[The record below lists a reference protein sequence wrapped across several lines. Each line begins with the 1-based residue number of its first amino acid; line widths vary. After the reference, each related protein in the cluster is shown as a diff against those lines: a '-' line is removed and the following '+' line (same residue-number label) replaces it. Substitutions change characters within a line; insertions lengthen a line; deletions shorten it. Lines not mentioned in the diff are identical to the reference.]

1 MSIISKE
8 ILKKNI
14 PFINI
19 LDEIQNEY
27 NCKIYLVG
35 GCLRDILLNKNISD
49 IDITAENIYYIK
61 LAKIFGKK
69 IKSFPISF
77 KDNMRIM
84 KNELV
89 IDISKLRGKNIYED
103 VLKRDFT
110 INNLACSLDGEII
123 GDISD
128 INNKIIKIV
137 TNNSFIDDPLRI
149 IRAFRFASTLGFIID
164 DDTIN
169 NTCINKELIKSSAK
183 ERILEEFRKM
193 FNGENLSYALNL
205 LEKYN
210 ILSPLLNYSLTNN
223 EKLINAKTKTSE
235 FHLLLYIW
243 TKDMDFINNL
253 NLQVQELK
261 NINFYSKLDYEDLKK
276 YNPRE
281 LAFFAF
287 KNAKLIEKISLFIEF
302 NFNDNLLANNLIKAY
317 KSLDFSKTKAVNGAL
332 LQKLGFKP
340 SPIFTTILEETS
352 FLLAINELTSNNIED
367 YIIKKWGIYEIH

>member
-8 ILKKNI
+8 IFKKNI

-19 LDEIQNEY
+19 LEDIQKEY
-27 NCKIYLVG
+27 NCKIYFVG

-49 IDITAENIYYIK
+49 IDMTAENIDYIK
-61 LAKIFGKK
+61 FAKIFGKK

-84 KNELV
+84 KNNLV

-103 VLKRDFT
+103 VFKRDFT
-110 INNLACSLDGEII
+110 INNLAC
-123 GDISD
+123 
-128 INNKIIKIV
+128 NKIIKIV
-137 TNNSFIDDPLRI
+137 TDNSFIDDPLRI

-169 NTCINKELIKSSAK
+169 NACINKELIKSSAK

>member
-1 MSIISKE
+1 M
-8 ILKKNI
+8 
-14 PFINI
+14 
-19 LDEIQNEY
+19 
-27 NCKIYLVG
+27 
-35 GCLRDILLNKNISD
+35 
-49 IDITAENIYYIK
+49 TAENIDYIK
-61 LAKIFGKK
+61 FAKIFGKK

-84 KNELV
+84 KNNLV
-89 IDISKLRGKNIYED
+89 IDISKLRGKNIFED

-137 TNNSFIDDPLRI
+137 TDNSFIDDPLRI
-149 IRAFRFASTLGFIID
+149 IRVFRFASTLGFIID

-169 NTCINKELIKSSAK
+169 NACINKELIKSSAK

-223 EKLINAKTKTSE
+223 QKLINAKTKTSE

-367 YIIKKWGIYEIH
+367 YIIKKWGNI

>member
-27 NCKIYLVG
+27 NCKIYFVG

-49 IDITAENIYYIK
+49 IDMTAENIDYIK
-61 LAKIFGKK
+61 FAKIFGKK

-84 KNELV
+84 KNNLV

-137 TNNSFIDDPLRI
+137 TDNSFIDDPLRI

-164 DDTIN
+164 DNTIN
-169 NTCINKELIKSSAK
+169 NACINKELIKSSAK

-243 TKDMDFINNL
+243 TKDMDFIFPFNTSAK
-253 NLQVQELK
+253 K
-261 NINFYSKLDYEDLKK
+261 NTLY
-276 YNPRE
+276 
-281 LAFFAF
+281 
-287 KNAKLIEKISLFIEF
+287 
-302 NFNDNLLANNLIKAY
+302 
-317 KSLDFSKTKAVNGAL
+317 
-332 LQKLGFKP
+332 
-340 SPIFTTILEETS
+340 LE
-352 FLLAINELTSNNIED
+352 AQN
-367 YIIKKWGIYEIH
+367 K

>member
-8 ILKKNI
+8 IFKKNI

-19 LDEIQNEY
+19 LEDIQKEY
-27 NCKIYLVG
+27 NCKIYFVG

-49 IDITAENIYYIK
+49 IDMTAENIDYIK
-61 LAKIFGKK
+61 FAKIFGKK

-77 KDNMRIM
+77 KDNIRIM
-84 KNELV
+84 KNNLV

-137 TNNSFIDDPLRI
+137 TDNSFIDDPLRI

-164 DDTIN
+164 NDTIN
-169 NTCINKELIKSSAK
+169 NACINKELIKSSAK

-193 FNGENLSYALNL
+193 FNGENLSYALDL
-205 LEKYN
+205 LVKHN
-210 ILSPLLNYSLTNN
+210 VLSPILDYSYTDNY
-223 EKLINAKTKTSE
+223 KLIAAKTKTSE

-243 TKDMDFINNL
+243 TKDMNFINFL
-253 NLQVQELK
+253 NLQVQEMK
-261 NINFYSKLDYEDLKK
+261 NISVYSKLDYNKLKNLSEK
-276 YNPRE
+276 E
-281 LAFFAF
+281 LLFFAF
-287 KNAKLIEKISLFIEF
+287 KNAKLIDNIALFIEF
-302 NFNDNLLANNLIKAY
+302 NFEDITLSNNILSCFH
-317 KSLDFSKTKAVNGAL
+317 SLDFSKTKAVNGAL
-332 LQKLGFKP
+332 LQKLGFSP
-340 SPIFTTILEETS
+340 SPLFTTILEETS
-352 FLLAINELTSNNIED
+352 FLLAIGELNSDNVCD
-367 YIIKKWGIYEIH
+367 YITNKWRQQ

>member
-8 ILKKNI
+8 IFKKNI

-19 LDEIQNEY
+19 LEDIQKEY
-27 NCKIYLVG
+27 NCKIYFVG

-49 IDITAENIYYIK
+49 IDMTAENIDYIK
-61 LAKIFGKK
+61 FAKIFGKK

-84 KNELV
+84 KNNLV

-137 TNNSFIDDPLRI
+137 TDNSFIDDPLRI

-169 NTCINKELIKSSAK
+169 NACINKELIKSSAK

-223 EKLINAKTKTSE
+223 QKLINAKTKTSE

-261 NINFYSKLDYEDLKK
+261 NINFYSKIDYEDLKK

-287 KNAKLIEKISLFIEF
+287 KNAKLIENISLFIEF

-317 KSLDFSKTKAVNGAL
+317 KSLDFSKTTAVNGAL

-367 YIIKKWGIYEIH
+367 YIIKKWGNI